1 MRLALCERTLYV
13 TLHSYVGSN
22 TTIKGN
28 FECKEGFLVEGTVEG
43 NLRSEGL
50 IVLGKDAVVKGEVSA
65 KEVAISG
72 IIVGTVRCLERLEIF
87 ESAKIMGTIQAPVL
101 KMASGAQINAR
112 IIMSRKVEDIE
123 LISQSP
129 EDSYPSL
136 VKASN

>member
-1 MRLALCERTLYV
+1 V

-28 FECKEGFLVEGTVEG
+28 FGCKEDFLVEGAVEG
-43 NLRSEGL
+43 NLSSAGL
-50 IVLGKDAVVKGEVSA
+50 IVLGKEALVKGEVSA

-72 IIVGTVRCLERLEIF
+72 VVVGTVRCSERLDIF
-87 ESAKIMGTIQAPVL
+87 ESAKIIGTIQTPVL
-101 KMASGAQINAR
+101 KMAPGAQINSR
-112 IIMSRKVEDIE
+112 IIMSREVEDVE

>member
-1 MRLALCERTLYV
+1 MRLVLCERTLYV

-28 FECKEGFLVEGTVEG
+28 FECKEDFLVEGTVEG

-50 IVLGKDAVVKGEVSA
+50 IVLGKESVVKGEVSA

-72 IIVGTVRCLERLEIF
+72 TIVGTVTCLERLEIF
-87 ESAKIMGTIQAPVL
+87 ESAKIKGTIQAPVL

-112 IIMSRKVEDIE
+112 IIMSRNVE

-136 VKASN
+136 VKASK

>member
-1 MRLALCERTLYV
+1 MTI
-13 TLHSYVGSN
+13 HSYVGSN

-28 FECKEGFLVEGTVEG
+28 LECSEDLLVEGAVEG
-43 NLRSEGL
+43 NLSSEGL

-65 KEVAISG
+65 KEAAISG
-72 IIVGTVRCLERLEIF
+72 IVVGTVRCSERLEIC

-101 KMASGAQINAR
+101 KMAAGAQINAR
-112 IIMSRKVEDIE
+112 IIMSRKVNDLE

-136 VKASN
+136 VKAGN

>member
-1 MRLALCERTLYV
+1 
-13 TLHSYVGSN
+13 VGSN

-28 FECKEGFLVEGTVEG
+28 FECKEDFLVEGAVEG
-43 NLRSEGL
+43 NLSSAGL
-50 IVLGKDAVVKGEVSA
+50 IVLGKEAMVKGEVSA

-72 IIVGTVRCLERLEIF
+72 IVVGTVRCSERLDIF
-87 ESAKIMGTIQAPVL
+87 ESAKIIGTIQTPVL
-101 KMASGAQINAR
+101 KMAPGAQINAR
-112 IIMSRKVEDIE
+112 IIMSRKVEDVE